1 MSIKYAVLGL
11 LHYRDM
17 YGYEIKDHIEKNFAY
32 MWTVNYGQIYA
43 SLKTLVSEGL
53 IVLADVVPSENGA
66 PQKKLYSLTD
76 EGRKEF
82 KSWLR
87 SSPEKKLLHRDP
99 FIMRF
104 IFFGFGRKAEALKL
118 VEEQIRLHEQRL
130 AQREEELPH
139 WMKRGQYVAMAREL
153 GISYMKMRVKWLHQ
167 VRDALRHP
175 APHASGTK
183 KRKPGRPKK
192 GRAS

>member
-1 MSIKYAVLGL
+1 MSIKHAILGL

-43 SLKTLVSEGL
+43 SLKTLASEGH
-53 IVLADVVPSENGA
+53 IVLADVVASDNGA

-76 EGRKEF
+76 EGRAEF
-82 KSWLR
+82 KRWLT

-104 IFFGFGRKAEALKL
+104 IFFGFGEKEMALRL
-118 VEEQIRLHEQRL
+118 IDEQIRIHEKQL
-130 AQREEELPH
+130 ARRKEEAPR
-139 WMKRGQYVAMAREL
+139 WINRGRYVSMAREL
-153 GISYMKMRVKWLHQ
+153 GFSYTENRLAWLHKA
-167 VRDALRHP
+167 RDMIMN
-175 APHASGTK
+175 APPEDEAPPKGKSRRRK
-183 KRKPGRPKK
+183 KPRP
-192 GRAS
+192 